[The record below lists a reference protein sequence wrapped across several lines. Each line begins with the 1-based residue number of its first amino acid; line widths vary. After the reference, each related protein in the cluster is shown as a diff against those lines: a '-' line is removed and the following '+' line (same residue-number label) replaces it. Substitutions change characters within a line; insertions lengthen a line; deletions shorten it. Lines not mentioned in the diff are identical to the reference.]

1 MKQLKLIL
9 ILSLFTMST
18 YAQVGYKIGEV
29 TRWWTPK
36 HIQVTDGL
44 TVKYKLYNGYDTAYR
59 YNIGPDPDTFD
70 VVVTF
75 KKRLPP
81 APKPD
86 LVSVMDDYTI
96 VPNQTYLPAT
106 RLSDNVYSST
116 AWAHMKGQTWNA
128 NHYANTVSFVEGIQV
143 GAYVELTCVCYKVE
157 WWGERRNNHGIVSI
171 TTDGGAIA
179 NVDTYGPNTDNPS
192 TLFWTSAA
200 APVNGTHK
208 FRVTYTGTK
217 NPASTSFSI
226 VHDKWV
232 IYTKQP

>member
-1 MKQLKLIL
+1 MKTLLLLFGVLIGL
-9 ILSLFTMST
+9 PALSQT
-18 YAQVGYKIGEV
+18 YKIGEV
-29 TRWWTPK
+29 TKLWTPK

-44 TVKYKLYNGYDTAYR
+44 VFKYKLYNGLDTAYR
-59 YNIGPDPDTFD
+59 YTIGANADTFD
-70 VVVTF
+70 VTITF
-75 KKRLPP
+75 KQRLPP
-81 APKPD
+81 AKPD
-86 LVSVMDDYTI
+86 IVTTIDDYPTA
-96 VPNQTYLPAT
+96 PEQTYLPAT
-106 RLSDNVYSST
+106 RLADNVYST
-116 AWAHMKGQTWNA
+116 NAWAHMKGQSWNA
-128 NHYANTVSFVEGIQV
+128 LHYANTVSFVEGIPV

-171 TTDGGAIA
+171 TTDGGSIA

-192 TLFWTSAA
+192 TLLWQSAS

-232 IYTKQP
+232 IYKKQP

>member
-1 MKQLKLIL
+1 MKTLLL
-9 ILSLFTMST
+9 LFAVLVGLPALSQT
-18 YAQVGYKIGEV
+18 YKIGEI

-36 HIQVTDGL
+36 HVQVTDGL
-44 TVKYKLYNGYDTAYR
+44 VFKYKLYDGYDTAYR
-59 YNIGPDPDTFD
+59 YTIGPDPDTFD

-75 KKRLPP
+75 KKRLPT
-81 APKPD
+81 PKPD
-86 LVSVMDDYTI
+86 LVSIIDDNQI
-96 VPNQTYLPAT
+96 VPEQTYLPAT
-106 RLSDNVYSST
+106 RLNDNVFSSL
-116 AWAHMKGQTWNA
+116 AWSHAKNNSWNA
-128 NHYANTVSFVEGIQV
+128 LHYANTASFVAEGIPV

-171 TTDGGAIA
+171 TTNGGSIV
-179 NVDTYGPNTDNPS
+179 NVDTYGTNSDNPS
-192 TLFWTSAA
+192 TLLWTSTSST
-200 APVNGTHK
+200 VNGTHK

>member
-1 MKQLKLIL
+1 MKKLLIL
-9 ILSLFTMST
+9 LFAVLVALPALS
-18 YAQVGYKIGEV
+18 QGYKIGEV

-36 HIQVTDGL
+36 NVQVTDGL
-44 TVKYKLYNGYDTAYR
+44 VYKYKLYDKYDTAIR

-81 APKPD
+81 VKPD
-86 LVSVMDDYTI
+86 VISIIDDNQI
-96 VPNQTYLPAT
+96 VPEQTYLPAT
-106 RLSDNVYSST
+106 RLNDNVFSST
-116 AWAHMKGQTWNA
+116 AWSHAKNNSWNA
-128 NHYANTVSFVEGIQV
+128 NHYANTVSFVEGIPV

-171 TTDGGAIA
+171 STDGGSIV

-192 TLFWTSAA
+192 TLLWQSPSSPSAI
-200 APVNGTHK
+200 NGTHK